1 MLLCI
6 VQSCTMEDVMT
17 VALWEGKALQIK
29 QFLQEFILW
38 FSFIIWV
45 QTQFSLVQSQTLQKL
60 HVHV

>member
-17 VALWEGKALQIK
+17 VALWEGKALQIR

-38 FSFIIWV
+38 FYFIIWV
-45 QTQFSLVQSQTLQKL
+45 QTLFSLVQSQTLQ
-60 HVHV
+60 

>member
-45 QTQFSLVQSQTLQKL
+45 QTLFSLVQSQTLQ
-60 HVHV
+60 

>member
-6 VQSCTMEDVMT
+6 VKSCTMEDVMT
-17 VALWEGKALQIK
+17 VALWEGKALQIR

-45 QTQFSLVQSQTLQKL
+45 QTLFSLVQSQTLQ
-60 HVHV
+60 

>member
-6 VQSCTMEDVMT
+6 VKSYTMEDVMT
-17 VALWEGKALQIK
+17 VALWEGKALQIR

-45 QTQFSLVQSQTLQKL
+45 QTLFSLVQSQTLQ
-60 HVHV
+60 